1 MAAAKKCAVIMYP
14 RNQGWDDKVKSSMG
28 LVETNGAQDEH
39 RQWPHSRNAQG
50 VIRIKKIKAV
60 EMGKRE
66 EASRQTNVRGSN
78 I

>member
-14 RNQGWDDKVKSSMG
+14 RNQGWDDKVKCSMG
-28 LVETNGAQDEH
+28 LVGTNRAQDEH